1 MASEKYSAQSIKVL
15 EFPEAIRRRPG
26 MYVGSTEYE
35 GAFRCLREVID
46 NSIDEYLDGHG
57 SHIRISVDTETKH
70 FTVADMGRGIPVEIH
85 PTTGLPAATTVFTR
99 IHAGAKFDAASYKTS
114 SGMNGVGAAA
124 TNALSEYF
132 AFWTFRSNKWHHQS
146 FCRGLANGPIT
157 KSAPPKGTH
166 LGCGTVVSF
175 CLDTQLFSD
184 YLPSLERLHEEVRD
198 LSFLNPGLVLEVVV
212 DGSSTTFKSE
222 AGMLDFV
229 FQPDS
234 ADANQ
239 VLGKPFTVES
249 SVTDSRASA
258 LKEYAACSM
267 SVAVA
272 LCWYDTDTI
281 DVRSYC
287 NSSFTREAG
296 FHVNALKSAISAAV
310 NQETKSDI
318 DVRFLMYGLRAA
330 IQVKMQDP
338 VYEGQ
343 TKNRL
348 TSPEIIKPIR
358 DIVEPALIEF
368 FTRNKSIAKMIY
380 DRAQRFQSNFTRL
393 ADDNKAVKSM
403 KIVARDSRVDLPV
416 KLKQSKPWVRP
427 EDRELILV
435 EGDSAG
441 STAKPASFDWQEI
454 LPLRGKILNS
464 GKATLARI
472 VANKEIRDIITALGT
487 PLGSKCDP
495 SKGRVGRVCILTDA
509 DDDGYHIASLC
520 AALFVQYFTPWV
532 EQGRVYFINAPLY
545 LGSHKEFKFFG
556 DTPESV
562 YQQFPSAVRS
572 KILLTRAKGWG
583 ELRPDQLRTIAMD
596 PAQRRLVRLTLDAD
610 DFLEVDRMM
619 GSAVQYR
626 RELLGIDVDDS
637 DETGAE

>member
-57 SHIRISVDTETKH
+57 EHIRISVDTESWL

-146 FCRGLANGPIT
+146 FCRGIASGPIT
-157 KSAPPKGTH
+157 RTQPAKGAH
-166 LGCGTVVSF
+166 LGCGTVVAF
-175 CLDTQLFSD
+175 RLDNQLFAD
-184 YLPSLERLHEEVRD
+184 YLPSLDRLHEEVRD
-198 LSFLNPGLVLEVVV
+198 LSYLNPGLVLDVVV
-212 DGSSTTFKSE
+212 DGTLTTYKSTE
-222 AGMLDFV
+222 GMLDFV
-229 FQPDS
+229 YAQGAPD
-234 ADANQ
+234 AEQA
-239 VLGKPFTVES
+239 LGKPFTVES
-249 SVTDSRASA
+249 SVLDSRATSS
-258 LKEYAACSM
+258 KDYAACNMTVS
-267 SVAVA
+267 VA

-348 TSPEIIKPIR
+348 TSPEIIKPVR
-358 DIVEPALIEF
+358 DVVEPALIEF

-403 KIVARDSRVDLPV
+403 KIVARDARVDLPI

-427 EDRELILV
+427 EDRELIIV

-441 STAKPASFDWQEI
+441 STAKPASFDWQEV
-454 LPLRGKILNS
+454 LPIRGKILNT
-464 GKATLARI
+464 GKASLSKILA
-472 VANKEIRDIITALGT
+472 NQEIKSLITALGT

-495 SKGRVGRVCILTDA
+495 SKGRVGRISILTDA
-509 DDDGYHIASLC
+509 DDDGYHIASLLS
-520 AALFVQYFTPWV
+520 ALFVLYFTPWV
-532 EQGRVYFINAPLY
+532 EQGRVFFINAPLY
-545 LGSHKEFKFFG
+545 LGAHKDMRFFG
-556 DTPESV
+556 DTPDSV
-562 YQQFPSAVRS
+562 YTQFPSAVRG
-572 KILLTRAKGWG
+572 KVLLTRAKGWG
-583 ELRPDQLRTIAMD
+583 EVTVPQLRTIAMD
-596 PAQRRLVRLTLDAD
+596 PATRRVVRLTLDAD

-626 RELLGIDVDDS
+626 RELLGIDIDDS
-637 DETGAE
+637 SETGAE